1 MTQEEKDAQLK
12 ELKAKAYDA
21 LAAKEHFERELMKFN
36 QEIEK
41 LSKTQIMPV
50 ENNADHLNV

>member
-36 QEIEK
+36 QEIENSAKRK
-41 LSKTQIMPV
+41 LCQLKTTLII
-50 ENNADHLNV
+50 